1 MQVTGWSRGL
11 EVSGGGTGVV
21 SHAGLALL
29 RHLADKT
36 GLTGGLSAA
45 LATPRI
51 LVHDRG
57 RVVAD
62 LACAIADGAR
72 VISDFRVMSDQG
84 ELFGRVASVPTAW
97 RTLAEIARAGTRA
110 DRRIAAAVSMARRRA
125 WAQVAARHGALPG
138 VRLADR
144 TLDGVTCI
152 RLDATVT
159 AAHSGKQ
166 LAEGNFKGYGHHP
179 LLAYCDNTGGEPLAW
194 MLRRGSAGSNTA
206 ADHLALT
213 DAAIAALPPGFR
225 RKLMVTADGAGA
237 SHGLVKHLDKLAARP
252 GYQLVYSVGWA
263 LTEREK
269 TALRLVPDQAWQI
282 AIDGRGQVRERRA
295 DDAAATWTAGTAGAG
310 SKKRTSP
317 S

>member
-1 MQVTGWSRGL
+1 M
-11 EVSGGGTGVV
+11 

-57 RVVAD
+57 RVLAD

-84 ELFGRVASVPTAW
+84 ELFGLVASVPTAW

-110 DRRIAAAVSMARRRA
+110 DRRIAAAVNAARRHA
-125 WAQVAARHGALPG
+125 WTQVAARHGALPG

-166 LAEGNFKGYGHHP
+166 LAEGNFKGYDLSSPAAGV
-179 LLAYCDNTGGEPLAW
+179 
-194 MLRRGSAGSNTA
+194 LR
-206 ADHLALT
+206 
-213 DAAIAALPPGFR
+213 
-225 RKLMVTADGAGA
+225 
-237 SHGLVKHLDKLAARP
+237 
-252 GYQLVYSVGWA
+252 
-263 LTEREK
+263 
-269 TALRLVPDQAWQI
+269 
-282 AIDGRGQVRERRA
+282 
-295 DDAAATWTAGTAGAG
+295 
-310 SKKRTSP
+310 
-317 S
+317 